1 MQSFYLTKFFY
12 AQVVTQNNFREN
24 DLKWKKMT
32 MKKQVVQQTIGEPI
46 LKSYNGPLD
55 GRKK

>member
-12 AQVVTQNNFREN
+12 AQVVTQKNFREN

-32 MKKQVVQQTIGEPI
+32 MKKQVVQ
-46 LKSYNGPLD
+46 
-55 GRKK
+55 